1 MALQSSGQL
10 IRMSQI
16 NTELGR
22 SSTATISLDTA
33 ENGGYGTIN
42 TCASPYPLAANP
54 ASMSEWYGYN
64 HSAACGNSSY
74 AMSDGGTATSQGM
87 LYSDS
92 ISYSGTVSTS
102 RPSPVSE
109 FTISFWL
116 KRATGDSSVGY
127 LFGLDGGTTNDSLIM
142 YWDSTEDPNDP
153 GVYANRIVLS
163 FNDDGG
169 GSMQSVVN
177 LSDTNNSTPTG
188 VSPTFWDNNNQ
199 GNVEPHGYSLI
210 TVVIYYPAWATN
222 DYIKWYWNDV
232 QLDVPWNAG
241 AVGFQDSYTVG
252 DSITTPDWTNS
263 VLYIG
268 GSVPTELSSGCQ
280 LDSYAVYPATRLLG
294 SDVSTLYNGGSVATL
309 TDYQNIGA
317 LLYYNFESASPS
329 IGEDTGATYGMFLD
343 EFSTPIRIADPA
355 V

>member
-1 MALQSSGQL
+1 
-10 IRMSQI
+10 
-16 NTELGR
+16 
-22 SSTATISLDTA
+22 
-33 ENGGYGTIN
+33 
-42 TCASPYPLAANP
+42 
-54 ASMSEWYGYN
+54 
-64 HSAACGNSSY
+64 
-74 AMSDGGTATSQGM
+74 
-87 LYSDS
+87 
-92 ISYSGTVSTS
+92 
-102 RPSPVSE
+102 
-109 FTISFWL
+109 
-116 KRATGDSSVGY
+116 
-127 LFGLDGGTTNDSLIM
+127 
-142 YWDSTEDPNDP
+142 
-153 GVYANRIVLS
+153 
-163 FNDDGG
+163 
-169 GSMQSVVN
+169 MQSVVN

-252 DSITTPDWTNS
+252 DTITTPDWTNS